1 MTADELLRPVLATAT
16 ANGLQSER
24 GLLWGFFQTTHPVQV
39 ADKLPI
45 NFHDGDMRGIGQE
58 LKGITAAAGDK
69 VAGALGAVNAA
80 TNSLVRVHWCQLPG
94 ALHALL

>member
-1 MTADELLRPVLATAT
+1 MAAIELPTYGHCLPLPDQMVISVSGASFRPEHA
-16 ANGLQSER
+16 
-24 GLLWGFFQTTHPVQV
+24 VQV

-80 TNSLVRVHWCQLPG
+80 TDSLARPQAFTP
-94 ALHALL
+94 